1 MNKMCEI
8 NLKMIEASK
17 GFEGMCGADCY
28 KVAMLI
34 LNGDIEE
41 ASKSEA
47 FPVIKEIVENDEL
60 FKDFKEKVEFVYRFY
75 IEDFSISM
83 TATSVEK
90 YLGGDSE
97 ESLCLY
103 MNGTLTNMIKLNA
116 YKVVFLGKEKRYNT
130 LEKSYKLVRK

>member
-1 MNKMCEI
+1 MSKMCEI
-8 NLKMIEASK
+8 NLKMI
-17 GFEGMCGADCY
+17 
-28 KVAMLI
+28 
-34 LNGDIEE
+34 E

-60 FKDFKEKVEFVYRFY
+60 FKDFKEKLEFVYRFY